1 MSGSPEVAAKLAEV
15 LAEEL
20 AALFAYHQ
28 LSCLHPEQPAAAPA
42 RLQRRS
48 EPIPFRRYLECPRQ
62 LLPLPEDVPAAGPA
76 SAGGLSWGFATL
88 GRLFGESLAITGWR
102 RAGDAAFG
110 LRRVPSAGNLHPTE
124 AYLITSGD
132 GEDSCP
138 PGLYHY
144 SPFDHSLECRR
155 RFPPELGHQLA
166 ALHEAPTSY
175 VGLSTVFW
183 RTAWKYGE
191 RAFRLGHLDAGHAV
205 AALAAAAE
213 LMGAHLRRVEL
224 ADEELEAALGLS
236 GEGPE
241 AERGLLLL
249 EIRLPGPDGRVAPA
263 PAAATPL
270 FREQIAAMASLPL
283 AGQPS
288 QVSQE
293 HRLWPGIDSA
303 VFATRSTPLLPAAD
317 GPAESPAES
326 PPQKT
331 AAPPFTAAHLRRRR
345 SCKHFDPAA
354 WLATETCFTTLE
366 LGLHLWP
373 TLLPCRPDI
382 ATLVAIHRVHGIDR
396 GLYLLLS
403 PGAADV
409 GEELLRHLSP
419 AFNRRKTATLAGGD
433 ELVLL
438 AAGDARAAFTRLAGD
453 QPAAGDAAFTLVLLG
468 RGEPLLAARGPAAYK
483 ALHWQAGLLG
493 HGLYL
498 AATRAGLGVT
508 GLSGFYDELLL
519 DLLGLPSSPSP
530 AFLPLYLIAI
540 GVAADPEEQ
549 LEPPYTP
556 RSPDLEPR
564 PPSRGG
570 RGSAGAP

>member
-1 MSGSPEVAAKLAEV
+1 MSGSPEVAAK

-28 LSCLHPEQPAAAPA
+28 LSCLHPDRPAAAPE

-62 LLPLPEDVPAAGPA
+62 LLPLPEELPAPGPA
-76 SAGGLSWGFATL
+76 SAGGLSWNLATL
-88 GRLFGESLAITGWR
+88 GRLFGESLALSGWR

-124 AYLITSGD
+124 AYLISCGN

-144 SPFDHSLECRR
+144 SAFDHSLECRR
-155 RFPPELGHQLA
+155 RFPPELSQQLA
-166 ALHEAPTSY
+166 ALHETPTSY

-205 AALAAAAE
+205 AALAAAAG
-213 LMGAHLRRVEL
+213 LLGAHLRRVEL

-249 EIRLPGPDGRVAPA
+249 EIRLPGPDGRLAPP
-263 PAAATPL
+263 PAAATPP
-270 FREQIAAMASLPL
+270 FRERIAAMANLPL
-283 AGQPS
+283 AGRPS
-288 QVSQE
+288 QISQE
-293 HRLWPGIDSA
+293 HRLWPGIESA
-303 VFATRSTPLLPAAD
+303 VLATRSTPLLPAAGD
-317 GPAESPAES
+317 PAENPTS
-326 PPQKT
+326 
-331 AAPPFTAAHLRRRR
+331 PPFTAAHLRRRR

-373 TLLPCRPDI
+373 TLLPCRRDI
-382 ATLVAIHRVHGIDR
+382 ATLVFVHRVHGIDP

-409 GEELLRHLSP
+409 GEELLRQLSP
-419 AFNRRKTATLAGGD
+419 AFSRRKTATLASGD

-438 AAGDARAAFTRLAGD
+438 AAGDARAALTRLAGD
-453 QPAAGDAAFTLVLLG
+453 QPAAGDTAFTLLLLG

-498 AATRAGLGVT
+498 AATRAGIGVT

-519 DLLGLPSSPSP
+519 DLLGLPSGSSP